1 MTEQSVDIASEV
13 TARLGHRPVVLIGLM
28 GAGKSAIGRKLA
40 ACLGLPFVDADHE
53 IEAAAQM
60 TVADIFECYGE
71 PEFRRLEAS
80 VMARLLSDGPS
91 VLATGGGAFMN
102 EGTRALVA
110 EAGVSVW
117 LSADID
123 LLMARVSRKSTRPLL
138 KAPDPRTVM
147 QSLIEQRYPVYATAD
162 VTVVSRDVS
171 KEEMVE
177 AVVVALHAHL
187 TDVAETVEAAG
198 S

>member
-1 MTEQSVDIASEV
+1 M
-13 TARLGHRPVVLIGLM
+13 
-28 GAGKSAIGRKLA
+28 
-40 ACLGLPFVDADHE
+40 
-53 IEAAAQM
+53 
-60 TVADIFECYGE
+60 
-71 PEFRRLEAS
+71 
-80 VMARLLSDGPS
+80 
-91 VLATGGGAFMN
+91 
-102 EGTRALVA
+102 
-110 EAGVSVW
+110 SVW

-138 KAPDPRTVM
+138 KTPDPRAVM

-171 KEEMVE
+171 KEEMAE